1 MENCMYLEHVIQNS
15 KKVRFLVRLFCNK
28 LAVSCLPEQSK
39 SVRKFQ
45 RVLISKRLLF
55 NKVTI
60 MPKVQSP
67 KLKGALCSIPVE
79 HVDVSSLLPRT
90 AYSNGL
96 VTVKLKKK
104 LKYKGPVLFEPVR
117 TRFLIDLLSYLK
129 RVNYFYKDI
138 TIVSE
143 NIPQNLQSIVGSNEG
158 CESLTSY
165 LLSHLNEPIEINL
178 ISLHEEGVDDNL
190 ETAENPL
197 DTFRIASNEV
207 TLISNFSNM
216 DTKETIISIAP
227 GEGQRAMSVPNDYY
241 CEECT
246 HSHLLPNCKFGYKV
260 QIYLY
265 LNISISA
272 F

>member
-1 MENCMYLEHVIQNS
+1 
-15 KKVRFLVRLFCNK
+15 
-28 LAVSCLPEQSK
+28 
-39 SVRKFQ
+39 
-45 RVLISKRLLF
+45 
-55 NKVTI
+55 